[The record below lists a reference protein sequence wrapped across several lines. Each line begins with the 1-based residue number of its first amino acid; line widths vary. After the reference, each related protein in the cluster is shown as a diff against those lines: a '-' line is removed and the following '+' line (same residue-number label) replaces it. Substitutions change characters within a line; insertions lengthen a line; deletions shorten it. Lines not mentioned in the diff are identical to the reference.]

1 MYIVFRLHPDG
12 DSYSLFQ
19 TEEEAMKMYN
29 ETDLIPES
37 RVVVAKIEDVK
48 DFGWGNYG
56 DMYGADVIADT
67 DESQDEVNEL
77 QRLAGIKK

>member
-19 TEEEAMKMYN
+19 SENEAMEMFKT
-29 ETDLIPES
+29 TDLIDEG
-37 RVVVAKIEDVK
+37 RVVVAKIEDPK
-48 DFGWGNYG
+48 DFGWGSYG

-67 DESQDEVNEL
+67 DENIDEVSEL
-77 QRLAGIKK
+77 QKIAGIKK

>member
-19 TEEEAMKMYN
+19 TEAEAMKMYN

-37 RVVVAKIEDVK
+37 RIVVAKIEDSK

-67 DESQDEVNEL
+67 DENWDDVNEL
-77 QRLAGIKK
+77 QKIAGIKK

>member
-19 TEEEAMKMYN
+19 SEDEAMKMFN
-29 ETDLIPES
+29 DTEMIDEG
-37 RVVVAKIEDVK
+37 RVVVAKIEDPK

-56 DMYGADVIADT
+56 DMYGAEVLADS
-67 DESQDEVNEL
+67 ENEIDEVSEL
-77 QRLAGIKK
+77 QKIAGIKK

>member
-19 TEEEAMKMYN
+19 TEAEAMKMYN

-37 RVVVAKIEDVK
+37 RIVVAKIEDSK
-48 DFGWGNYG
+48 DFG
-56 DMYGADVIADT
+56 
-67 DESQDEVNEL
+67 
-77 QRLAGIKK
+77 K

>member
-12 DSYSLFQ
+12 DSYSLFAS
-19 TEEEAMKMYN
+19 EDEAMKMYN

-37 RVVVAKIEDVK
+37 RIVVAKIEDPK

-67 DESQDEVNEL
+67 DENQDEVNEL
-77 QRLAGIKK
+77 KRLAGIKR